1 MTRWQVGASLL
12 RKRRTQQQGVV
23 SSSLRPCW
31 PSTPPTHPCCLAGPR
46 GRRGDQVGGFT
57 LMNVADLRRVA
68 PLWLKYTED
77 VRFDPDVSCMAQ
89 GGCWPGRW

>member
-1 MTRWQVGASLL
+1 MWCAAQPVALHRKQAPIASHFDP
-12 RKRRTQQQGVV
+12 RSQK
-23 SSSLRPCW
+23 P
-31 PSTPPTHPCCLAGPR
+31 TPAPHCPPGPR

-77 VRFDPDVSCMAQ
+77 VRFDPDVRPAGWLSGA
-89 GGCWPGRW
+89 GKWGLK